1 LNFNYEV
8 LDQFTGERFEIDISS
23 PPQGFHL
30 IHFYSELTLKMN
42 KRTNLNIGLGVNNVF
57 NTSYR
62 NYLNSLRYFADE
74 LGRNIILQLKLNY

>member
-1 LNFNYEV
+1 
-8 LDQFTGERFEIDISS
+8 
-23 PPQGFHL
+23 
-30 IHFYSELTLKMN
+30 MN
-42 KRTNLNIGLGVNNVF
+42 KRTSLNIGLGVNNVF